1 MKIPLFVGNSLS
13 LLILSTAI
21 VLAEYGWL
29 TPPPVRIFI
38 LIVCWFLVLYFSH
51 CLTHYIVGRLL
62 GVEFDYYFLSSSM
75 LSKANIPLSNIF
87 STRIFLTLKIRRRAT
102 KRKMF
107 IMFLSG
113 PLASM
118 FFPLIVVIIAHGYD
132 RLSSTILALIS
143 MANILF
149 TGYFSYKHGCIRKA
163 INSLR

>member
-21 VLAEYGWL
+21 LLAEYGWL

-62 GVEFDYYFLSSSM
+62 GVEFDYYYLSSSM

-143 MANILF
+143 MANIFF